1 MQCNFLQTETCSVTF
16 YRQEYAVELLTDR
29 NMHCNFLQTGT
40 CSVTFYRQEYAVELL
55 TDRNMHC
62 NFLQTGTCSVTD
74 KEYVQEPDLVAA
86 LNCGFI
92 FYKELN
98 QP

>member
-1 MQCNFLQTETCSVTF
+1 MQCNQ
-16 YRQEYAVELLTDR
+16 
-29 NMHCNFLQTGT
+29 
-40 CSVTFYRQEYAVELL
+40 
-55 TDRNMHC
+55 
-62 NFLQTGTCSVTD
+62 SVTD

-98 QP
+98 QPWKIVNLM